1 MFNQDIYIYILI
13 YVLIFALIWRDRKVR
28 VYVLSSMLITGN
40 FVFSIWQ
47 VINYGIALDEGTI
60 LDNLQLTSIV
70 VWSNILVA
78 GVLFL
83 IYLFKAIKKEWE

>member
-13 YVLIFALIWRDRKVR
+13 YVLIFALVWRDRKAK
-28 VYVLSSMLITGN
+28 VYILSSMLITGN

-47 VINYGIALDEGTI
+47 IINYGIALDDGSI
-60 LDNLQLTSIV
+60 VGNSQLTSIV